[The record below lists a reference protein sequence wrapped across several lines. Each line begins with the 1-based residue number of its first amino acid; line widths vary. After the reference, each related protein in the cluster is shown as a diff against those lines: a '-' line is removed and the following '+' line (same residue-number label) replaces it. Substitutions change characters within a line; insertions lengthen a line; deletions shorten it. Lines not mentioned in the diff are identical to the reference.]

1 MLKFGTLKSSD
12 DTGDLRKGTAAWLG
26 RDGQK
31 IQLASLYGLMHNPPD
46 GSQVLILPQNGQ
58 ESNSI
63 GLPDHPKLR
72 PLKNLK
78 KGEVAL
84 ANYLTG
90 SYVIFKE
97 NGDIEVF
104 AEADLEAD
112 VGGNVLATVGGGV
125 TATVTGNL
133 TATAAQIS
141 LNGVIID
148 ASGNITTLGTVTAD
162 DFIET

>member
-1 MLKFGTLKSSD
+1 MLKFGVLQSSND
-12 DTGDLRKGTAAWLG
+12 AGDLRKGTAAWLG
-26 RDGQK
+26 RDGQP
-31 IQLASLYGLMHNPPD
+31 IQLSSLYGLMHNPPD

-78 KGEVAL
+78 KGEVAF
-84 ANYLTG
+84 ANYLTP
-90 SYVIFKE
+90 SYTLHKE
-97 NGDIEVF
+97 NGDIEVVTTG
-104 AEADLEAD
+104 L
-112 VGGNVLATVGGGV
+112 GN
-125 TATVTGNL
+125 
-133 TATAAQIS
+133 II

-148 ASGNITTLGTVTAD
+148 SSGNITLPPGAGITTSGGATNINGVTFDSGGNVATAGTVTAD

>member
-72 PLKNLK
+72 PLKDLK

-84 ANYLTG
+84 ANYLTD
-90 SYVIFKE
+90 SYSLHKE
-97 NGDIEVF
+97 NGDIEV
-104 AEADLEAD
+104 
-112 VGGNVLATVGGGV
+112 V
-125 TATVTGNL
+125 TTG
-133 TATAAQIS
+133 AANIT

-148 ASGNITTLGTVTAD
+148 SSGNITLPPGAGIITSGGTTNINGVAFDASGNTVTAGTMTAD
-162 DFIET
+162 NFIET